1 MNQIRRRNKIIGMLL
16 FIIYLILLSY
26 FLFFAE
32 SFGRDTSSSLHSYN
46 LELFKEIRRFYIYRQ
61 KLGMSAFLINIFGNI
76 LAFLPFGFFRP
87 IIGRRRHSFIRTLI
101 QGFLF
106 SLIIE
111 IIQISLN
118 VGSFDVDD
126 IFLNTVGCIIG
137 YILFV
142 LFYMIC
148 DKRGRDV

>member
-32 SFGRDTSSSLHSYN
+32 SFGRDTSNSLHSYN

-76 LAFLPFGFFRP
+76 
-87 IIGRRRHSFIRTLI
+87 
-101 QGFLF
+101 
-106 SLIIE
+106 
-111 IIQISLN
+111 
-118 VGSFDVDD
+118 
-126 IFLNTVGCIIG
+126 
-137 YILFV
+137 
-142 LFYMIC
+142 
-148 DKRGRDV
+148 

>member
-32 SFGRDTSSSLHSYN
+32 SFGRDTSNSLHSYN

-76 LAFLPFGFFRP
+76 FVFVRP

-148 DKRGRDV
+148 DKRGRDA